1 MQAERFSTNIRFAK
15 PFWTSLLVA
24 SPFLLLPI
32 GRSSELPV
40 AIMAIG
46 GIWKI
51 ATTYSFLVKL
61 PQLRYF
67 SLLFL
72 LIWLPV
78 VLSYPDSA
86 NTDETLR
93 VAISTLRFYFAGL
106 FIIATFAE
114 TPISALVSRIIS
126 WLVLFLLFDGLIQ
139 VIFGIDLFGYPYPDG
154 RVNGPFGENLK
165 LGLIVAVLSP
175 FVLFSSSSRIN
186 RVSGVAVLG
195 LLLLITLLSGSRA
208 SWVMLTVSI
217 AGYLYL
223 ELRGN
228 QKRALTY
235 TVLLAILLPVG
246 SLGIYLGSDY
256 AKQRV
261 DTTLLLFEGDRA
273 SVDSAFSSRLPIWE
287 AAVDMFANHPLNGIG
302 ARSFR
307 DAYFDYAADNDP
319 FLNIDII
326 PTHPHQIF
334 LEVGAET
341 GVIGLASL
349 LAFYILLFGRLFK
362 ARINNPAAAPFAV
375 ALLAALFPLN
385 THLALY
391 SSFWGMIIWLL
402 IALFSATMKSEPT
415 RLAQ

>member
-1 MQAERFSTNIRFAK
+1 MQAERFLTNIRFDK

-24 SPFLLLPI
+24 SPFLLLPV

-40 AIMAIG
+40 AIMAIW
-46 GIWKI
+46 GIWKV
-51 ATTYSFLVKL
+51 ATTYSSLVKL

-67 SLLFL
+67 TLLFL

-78 VLSYPDSA
+78 VFSYPDSA
-86 NTDETLR
+86 NSDQTLR

-154 RVNGPFGENLK
+154 RINGPFGENLK
-165 LGLIVAVLSP
+165 LGLIVALLSP
-175 FVLFSSSSRIN
+175 FVLFSSNRIN
-186 RVSGVAVLG
+186 RVPGVAVLG

-208 SWVMLTVSI
+208 SWVMLAVSI

-223 ELRGN
+223 ELRSN
-228 QKRALTY
+228 RKRALTY
-235 TVLLAILLPVG
+235 IVLLTILLPVG
-246 SLGIYLGSDY
+246 SLGIYLRSDY

-261 DTTLLLFEGDRA
+261 DTTLLLFEGNRA
-273 SVDSAFSSRLPIWE
+273 SIDFAFSSRLPIWE
-287 AAVDMFANHPLNGIG
+287 AAVDMLANHPLNGIG

-307 DAYFDYAADNDP
+307 DVYFDYAADNDP
-319 FLNIDII
+319 FRNTDMT

-349 LAFYILLFGRLFK
+349 LVFYTLLFGRLFK
-362 ARINNPAAAPFAV
+362 ARINNPASGPFAV
-375 ALLAALFPLN
+375 TLLVALFPLN

-402 IALFSATMKSEPT
+402 IALFSATMKSGPA